1 MFYEHFSILSII
13 GEISIIQTEISDL
26 LAENVQIL
34 LLRGIDLTS
43 EHFYSFKLEFPE
55 PCQPKLRISPPAKN
69 YLLSP
74 MMEADEPRKH

>member
-1 MFYEHFSILSII
+1 MRERVFLDNFSGKFEH
-13 GEISIIQTEISDL
+13 TEILGL
-26 LAENVQIL
+26 LAENFK
-34 LLRGIDLTS
+34 DLVL
-43 EHFYSFKLEFPE
+43 KLEFPE